1 MLLRGVILI
10 ILSCNV
16 FGAAGNITSLTGP
29 TQITRAQNKI
39 AGAEKSPVE
48 MLDVIETLQS
58 RVGITFVDETKV
70 NITEHSKLKID
81 EFVYDPSTSKGKLT
95 MKATLGTVRYASG
108 KIAKNSREN
117 VNITTPTASIAVR
130 GTDFSMSVDEMG
142 KSLVILL
149 PGADKSVGQITVS
162 NMAGTVI
169 LDKAFQGTVV
179 TSAYTPPT
187 PPIIFNIGEDSIGN
201 DLLLDEPKPLDPPTN
216 SSDAA
221 KEDMSKKEAIDK
233 MYAEAE
239 AIEKTESKF
248 AFKEGSNLSIL
259 KNILNGQ
266 TIKITVPQSA
276 GTTVSYSYAGGSAT
290 AKNGTGV
297 GVNIA
302 IIQR

>member
-1 MLLRGVILI
+1 MLRKGAIIL

-39 AGAEKSPVE
+39 AGAEKVPVE
-48 MLDVIETLQS
+48 MLDIIETLQS

-117 VNITTPTASIAVR
+117 VNVTTPTASIAVR

-162 NMAGTVI
+162 NMAGTVV

-179 TSAYTPPT
+179 TSAYTPPS
-187 PPIIFNIGEDSIGN
+187 PPVIFDIGEGNIGN
-201 DLLLDEPKPLDPPTN
+201 DLLLDEPKPLDPPANN
-216 SSDAA
+216 SEAV
-221 KEDMSKKEAIDK
+221 KEDTSKKEAIDK

-248 AFKEGSNLSIL
+248 VFKEGSNLSIL
-259 KNILNGQ
+259 QNILNGQ

-276 GTTVSYSYAGGSAT
+276 GATVNYFYTGGSAT

>member
-1 MLLRGVILI
+1 MLRWGAILI

-39 AGAEKSPVE
+39 AGAEKAPVE

-117 VNITTPTASIAVR
+117 VNVTTPTASIAVR

-149 PGADKSVGQITVS
+149 PGADKSVGQIVVS
-162 NMAGTVI
+162 NMAGSVV
-169 LDKAFQGTVV
+169 LDQAFQGTVV
-179 TSAYTPPT
+179 ASAYTPPT
-187 PPIIFNIGEDSIGN
+187 PPVIFDIGEDSIGN
-201 DLLLDEPKPLDPPTN
+201 DLLLDEPKPLDPPANN
-216 SSDAA
+216 SDVV
-221 KEDMSKKEAIDK
+221 KEDTSKKEAIDK
-233 MYAEAE
+233 LYAEAE

-248 AFKEGSNLSIL
+248 AFKEGSNLSVL

-276 GTTVSYSYAGGSAT
+276 GATVNYFYAGGSAT

>member
-1 MLLRGVILI
+1 MLQRGVIIL

-39 AGAEKSPVE
+39 AGAEKTPVE

-187 PPIIFNIGEDSIGN
+187 PPVIFDIGEDSIGN
-201 DLLLDEPKPLDPPTN
+201 DLLLDEPKPLDPPAN
-216 SSDAA
+216 NSDAV
-221 KEDMSKKEAIDK
+221 KEDTSKKEAIDK

-248 AFKEGSNLSIL
+248 AFKEGANFSIL

-266 TIKITVPQSA
+266 KIGRASCRERV
-276 GTTVSYSYAGGSAT
+276 
-290 AKNGTGV
+290 
-297 GVNIA
+297 
-302 IIQR
+302 